1 MNQSSFRLIGAL
13 LACLIF
19 VIPGLLWPEAVFE
32 LTGRITSQ
40 LLGIFHG
47 FYLWL
52 GLLLVL
58 FCLVLALSPWGKIRL
73 GNEED
78 RPAFGFWSW
87 LAMLYSAGMGAG
99 LLQRA
104 VQEPAFYYLN
114 PPVPGISTAAEREL
128 LALQYA
134 HFHWGFTA
142 WGFYASFG
150 LIAAYF
156 LFRKKRAALPSQ
168 LLSATDTGNRI
179 TWLSGLDLLAILAT
193 VFGLVAS
200 VGLGSGQIAEG
211 LGQWLGIR
219 LPVWGIML
227 VAITVGAA
235 AFISAWSGLAR
246 GIRIISQINMS
257 GAVVLLLFFLFQND
271 LVNLFSN
278 LFASFWT
285 YVRDFVPMSLAT
297 GAYGQNP
304 AFTADWTIF
313 YWAFWLAWAPFT
325 GLFIARISRG
335 RSVRSFV
342 LGVLIVPSLGTF
354 LWFSV
359 FGTLTFDLIGVLPET
374 QQGDL
379 TDIFKAT
386 YLFYTQYPLANF
398 NNLLTIF
405 LLSTFLI
412 TSLDSAIYVV
422 SMMTGG
428 GLQVPTRQHKISWG
442 IALPVVTAVAIWV
455 GGDALLRSMSNL
467 LIIVALPFG
476 FILLLMILYFVRVLI
491 RDGKRD
497 VVDNKQ

>member
-1 MNQSSFRLIGAL
+1 MSANHSSFRLIGAL
-13 LACLIF
+13 LVCLIF
-19 VIPGLLWPEAVFE
+19 VIPGLLWPTEVFE
-32 LTGRITSQ
+32 LTGQITTK
-40 LLGIFHG
+40 LLSVFHG

-52 GLLLVL
+52 GLILVL
-58 FCLVLALSPWGKIRL
+58 FCLVLAVSPWGKIRL
-73 GNEED
+73 GNADE

-104 VQEPAFYYLN
+104 VQEPAYYYLY
-114 PPVPGISTAAEREL
+114 PPVTDVVEPAERQL
-128 LALQYA
+128 LSLQYA

-156 LFRKKRAALPSQ
+156 LFRKNKAALPSQ
-168 LLSATDTGNRI
+168 LISNAGVTRKINWYG
-179 TWLSGLDLLAILAT
+179 GLDLLAILAT

-227 VAITVGAA
+227 VGLGLGIA
-235 AFISAWSGLAR
+235 AFISAWSGLEK
-246 GIRIISQINMS
+246 GIKLISQINMG
-257 GAVVLLLFFLFQND
+257 GAVLLLLFFLFHNSFIE
-271 LVNLFSN
+271 LFVNFGKSI
-278 LFASFWT
+278 W
-285 YVRDFVPMSLAT
+285 YYIRDFVPMSLAW
-297 GAYGQNP
+297 GAYGKNP

-335 RSVRSFV
+335 RTIRSFV

-359 FGTLTFDLIGVLPET
+359 FGTLTFDLISTLPEAHHA
-374 QQGDL
+374 DL

-386 YLFYTQYPLANF
+386 YLFYTQFPLSNF

-428 GLQVPTRQHKISWG
+428 GKQVPGWQHKVSWG
-442 IALPVVTAVAIWV
+442 VTLPLVTAVAIWV

-476 FILLLMILYFVRVLI
+476 FILLLMIVFFLKTLYKDEYGER
-491 RDGKRD
+491 
-497 VVDNKQ
+497 

>member
-1 MNQSSFRLIGAL
+1 MFQNSSSFRLFGAL
-13 LACLIF
+13 AACLLF
-19 VIPGLLWPEAVFE
+19 VIPGLIWPTAVFD
-32 LTGRITSQ
+32 LTGKITGR
-40 LLGIFHG
+40 LLSIFHD

-58 FCLVLALSPWGKIRL
+58 FCLILALSPYGKIRL
-73 GNEED
+73 GNANEK
-78 RPAFGFWSW
+78 PAFSFWSW

-114 PPVPGISTAAEREL
+114 PPVPEVTDSAQREL
-128 LALQYA
+128 LSLQYA

-156 LFRKKRAALPSQ
+156 LFRKQRAALPSQ
-168 LLSATDTGNRI
+168 LLSGPTLSKRRS
-179 TWLSGLDLLAILAT
+179 WLGVLDLLAILAT

-211 LGQWLGIR
+211 LGQWLGFE
-219 LPVWGIML
+219 LPVWGVMV
-227 VAITVGAA
+227 VALSVGLA
-235 AFISAWSGLAR
+235 AFISAWSGLAK
-246 GIRIISQINMS
+246 GIRIISQVNMA
-257 GAVVLLLFFLFQND
+257 GAVLLLLFFLFQN
-271 LVNLFSN
+271 
-278 LFASFWT
+278 SFTELLTNTLLSVWH
-285 YVRDFVPMSLAT
+285 YLRDFVAMSLAW
-297 GAYGQNP
+297 GKYGQNP

-335 RSVRSFV
+335 RSLRSFV

-359 FGTLTFDLIGVLPET
+359 FGTLTFDLIGTLPQSRHGE
-374 QQGDL
+374 L

-386 YLFYTQYPLANF
+386 YLFYTQFSLSGL

-442 IALPVVTAVAIWV
+442 IALPLVTAVAIWV

-476 FILLLMILYFVRVLI
+476 FILLLMIVFFLKVLI
-491 RDGKRD
+491 RD
-497 VVDNKQ
+497 DNDFR